1 MITCRG
7 RLSKAFARTLAARGF
22 RRLTPV
28 QRAVL
33 RLEEEDRDLLV
44 SAGTGSGKTVAFGL
58 MLARRLTG
66 AGGRMPWA
74 AGPQA
79 IVIVPTRELAM
90 QV

>member
-7 RLSKAFARTLAARGF
+7 RLPKAFARTLAARGF

-33 RLEEEDRDLLV
+33 RLDMADRDLLV
-44 SAGTGSGKTVAFGL
+44 SAGTGSGKTVAFG
-58 MLARRLTG
+58 MVLARRLVG
-66 AGGRMPWA
+66 AGGRVTPA

-79 IVIVPTRELAM
+79 IVIIKKYGYETK
-90 QV
+90 